1 MWRRIHTLYLALAA
15 LLIAAMFF
23 MKFATVVAPDGEEDI
38 MYYEMIPTA
47 LLMLS
52 ALCAN
57 GVAVFTYKNRLL
69 QMRLASTAAL
79 VCLALQKYLAY
90 PVFRADDQLVF
101 SISMAFPLV
110 ASILDFLAF
119 RAIITDDI
127 AVFTAIRTRGKK
139 KEDGEI
145 TNP

>member
-1 MWRRIHTLYLALAA
+1 MALAA
-15 LLIAAMFF
+15 LLTASMFF
-23 MKFATVVAPDGEEDI
+23 LKFATVYAPDGQEDI

-69 QMRLASTAAL
+69 QVRLASTAAL
-79 VCLALQKYLAY
+79 VCLALQIYLLY
-90 PVFRADDQLVF
+90 HFFRAEDSIVF
-101 SISMAFPLV
+101 SVTMVFPVIS
-110 ASILDFLAF
+110 SILDFLAF
-119 RAIITDDI
+119 RAIFRDDI
-127 AVFTAIRTRGKK
+127 VVFAATRVRDKKGK
-139 KEDGEI
+139 ET

>member
-38 MYYEMIPTA
+38 MYYEMTPTA

-79 VCLALQKYLAY
+79 VASPSRYIWHI
-90 PVFRADDQLVF
+90 
-101 SISMAFPLV
+101 ISSGL
-110 ASILDFLAF
+110 
-119 RAIITDDI
+119 T
-127 AVFTAIRTRGKK
+127 
-139 KEDGEI
+139 
-145 TNP
+145 TNWYSR